1 MTMMEMTGHNTAP
14 CGAPRTG
21 ILGEDASLSMQ
32 TTAPLLLRNAA
43 DQRSVPLR
51 IDSRRVPKMMLS
63 WSTVSRALA
72 RSTRQPLCGVVGHR
86 GAGGPETQQRVKD
99 EIDGPAARCLQGR
112 LGPDG
117 ALNAFSP
124 GLRRGVTAPR
134 RQFRGTVPACSRLLG
149 GRERHA
155 SPHGPGGAEPLHVF
169 SQRQA
174 PAPWA
179 TVMGWRLGPAVVIRG
194 EAPRIRQYRWRRAG
208 L

>member
-72 RSTRQPLCGVVGHR
+72 RSTKTAVVRCCGASRR
-86 GAGGPETQQRVKD
+86 GQA
-99 EIDGPAARCLQGR
+99 
-112 LGPDG
+112 
-117 ALNAFSP
+117 
-124 GLRRGVTAPR
+124 LRRSNGSRMKSTGQQPDVCRVDWDPMAP
-134 RQFRGTVPACSRLLG
+134 
-149 GRERHA
+149 
-155 SPHGPGGAEPLHVF
+155 
-169 SQRQA
+169 
-174 PAPWA
+174 
-179 TVMGWRLGPAVVIRG
+179 
-194 EAPRIRQYRWRRAG
+194 
-208 L
+208 